1 MSPFPDSLPA
11 SAPRPGR
18 PVAERVR
25 TSLRRAADLLV
36 AGLLVLL
43 LGPAGLAAPCAPRA
57 ATCPGGECG
66 TRDTTACPGCPA
78 MAAGARSLHGTNDL
92 TSPEGAGCACEVAP
106 AKAPPA
112 RVAAAEGPAERF
124 ASRGM
129 LFSQATGG
137 PPELGRIALAGR
149 VPGPPRGPGGPLHLR
164 NRVLRV

>member
-1 MSPFPDSLPA
+1 M
-11 SAPRPGR
+11 
-18 PVAERVR
+18 
-25 TSLRRAADLLV
+25 V

-43 LGPAGLAAPCAPRA
+43 LGPVGLAAPCAPHT

-66 TRDTTACPGCPA
+66 ACDTTACPGCPA
-78 MAAGARSLHGTNDL
+78 MAAGARSLHETNDL
-92 TSPEGAGCACEVAP
+92 TSPGAAGCGCEVAP

-112 RVAAAEGPAERF
+112 GVAAAEGPAERF

-137 PPELGRIALAGR
+137 APELGRIALAGR
-149 VPGPPRGPGGPLHLR
+149 VPGPPRGQGDPLHLR